1 MSKTKSIFLSSD
13 RLSAGR
19 DRNTEKHGKQGDGM
33 RWKSGFDRTMLAAI
47 FTLAW
52 PTMLEQLTQTAVQ
65 YIDTAMVGSLGTA
78 ATAAVGA
85 TATVNWMIGSVV
97 SAVGVGFLAFIARQF
112 GAGRPDRARQASAQ
126 ACLVALALGTLLTA
140 ATMAAAR
147 QVPVWMQVDT
157 AIRDM
162 AARYFQILYL
172 PMLFRTA
179 SILFGMVLRSAG
191 DSRTPMRI
199 GVGVNALNVVL
210 NFLLIY
216 PARDVTVFGAAV
228 RLPGA
233 GLGVEGA
240 AWASAAA
247 FVFGGLAMSIALWR
261 HPAISPRG
269 CSFRPDGEVLR
280 ACGRVALPNLG
291 QRLATTL
298 GYVVFASMINSL
310 GGVSTAAHT
319 VANTV
324 ESLFYIPGYG
334 MQTAAATL
342 SGNAYGARDPERLK
356 RLGSTVLPLELAL
369 MVVSGA
375 LLFLFAE
382 PLVRLFSRDESVIRL
397 GTTVLRM
404 VAVSE
409 PFYGIPIV
417 VEGLMQGVGKTVA
430 PFVYNVIGMWAVRI
444 AGTFVCIRHF
454 GLGLEAAWGCM
465 IAHNLLLFAFFTW
478 HYLTGRWNPF
488 SQPGRAAR

>member
-1 MSKTKSIFLSSD
+1 
-13 RLSAGR
+13 
-19 DRNTEKHGKQGDGM
+19 
-33 RWKSGFDRTMLAAI
+33 MLAAI

-85 TATVNWMIGSVV
+85 TSTVNWMIGSVV
-97 SAVGVGFLAFIARQF
+97 SAVGVGFLAFISRQF
-112 GAGRPDRARQASAQ
+112 GAGRPDRARQAGAQ
-126 ACLVALALGTLLTA
+126 ACLAVLVLGILLTA
-140 ATMAAAR
+140 LTMAAAG
-147 QVPVWMQVDT
+147 QVPVWMQV
-157 AIRDM
+157 APGIRDM
-162 AARYFQILYL
+162 ASRYFRILYL
-172 PMLFRTA
+172 PMMFRTA

-191 DSRTPMRI
+191 DSRTPMR
-199 GVGVNALNVVL
+199 VGLVVNGLNVALN
-210 NFLLIY
+210 FFLIY
-216 PARDVTVFGAAV
+216 PARTASLFGFTFQI
-228 RLPGA
+228 PGA

-240 AWASAAA
+240 AWASAAS
-247 FVFGGLAMSIALWR
+247 FVYGGIALSIALWR
-261 HPAISPRG
+261 HPVISPRG
-269 CSFRPDGEVLR
+269 CSFRPDREVLR

-310 GGVSTAAHT
+310 GDVSTAAHT

-342 SGNAYGARDPERLK
+342 SGNAYGAGDRDRLK
-356 RLGSTVLPLELAL
+356 RLGSTVIRLEVAL
-369 MVVSGA
+369 MIVSGG

-382 PLVRLFSRDESVIRL
+382 PLVRIFSSDENVVRL

-417 VEGLMQGVGKTVA
+417 VEGLMQGVGRTMA
-430 PFVYNVIGMWAVRI
+430 PFVYNVAGMWAVRI
-444 AGTFVCIRHF
+444 AGTFICIRYL
-454 GLGLEAAWGCM
+454 GLGLVAAWGCM
-465 IAHNLLLFAFFTW
+465 IGHNLLLFVLFFR
-478 HYLTGRWNPF
+478 HYLSGRWNPF
-488 SQPGRAAR
+488 YRKDTLRGNRHSLPSCRRHEKYRKD

>member
-1 MSKTKSIFLSSD
+1 
-13 RLSAGR
+13 
-19 DRNTEKHGKQGDGM
+19 M
-33 RWKSGFDRTMLAAI
+33 RWKSRFDWTMLAAI
-47 FTLAW
+47 FPLAW

-85 TATVNWMIGSVV
+85 TSTVNWMIGSVV

-112 GAGRPDRARQASAQ
+112 GAGRPERARQACAQ
-126 ACLVALALGTLLTA
+126 ACVAALVLGILLTA
-140 ATMAAAR
+140 LTMAAAG
-147 QVPVWMQVDT
+147 QVPVWMQVDPG
-157 AIRDM
+157 IREM
-162 AARYFQILYL
+162 ASRYFRILYL
-172 PMLFRTA
+172 PMLFRTF

-191 DSRTPMRI
+191 DSRTPMR
-199 GVGVNALNVVL
+199 VGLAVNGLNVVL
-210 NFLLIY
+210 NYFLIY
-216 PARDVTVFGAAV
+216 PARTASLSGFTV
-228 RLPGA
+228 RIPGA

-247 FVFGGLAMSIALWR
+247 FVCGGIALSIALWR
-261 HPAISPRG
+261 HPTVSPRG
-269 CSFRPDGEVLR
+269 CSFRPDREVLR
-280 ACGRVALPNLG
+280 ECSRVALPNLF

-342 SGNAYGARDPERLK
+342 SGNAYGAGDHHRLK
-356 RLGSTVLPLELAL
+356 RLGSTVIHLETAL
-369 MVVSGA
+369 MIVSGS

-382 PLVRLFSRDESVIRL
+382 PLVRIFSSDESVIRL

-417 VEGLMQGVGKTVA
+417 VEGLMQGVGRTVV
-430 PFVYNVIGMWAVRI
+430 PFVYNVAGMWAVRI
-444 AGTFVCIRHF
+444 AGTIICIRCF
-454 GLGLEAAWGCM
+454 GLGLVAAWGCM
-465 IAHNLLLFAFFTW
+465 ISHNLLLFVLFLR
-478 HYLTGRWNPF
+478 HYLSGRWDPF
-488 SQPGRAAR
+488 YSPETEQNRGRTL